1 MAVGMGKRNGQQIK
15 ADYGCC
21 IFYLEN
27 TGGLTFKPQT
37 FPMAKTFYSVRFFAL
52 SMSNTLK

>member
-52 SMSNTLK
+52 SM